1 MNTKR
6 FGSIAAEF
14 EQLSGFELIR
24 LIGTGGMARV
34 YLAKDLRLDRDV
46 AVKFIAK
53 QGISQHKLDEAKL
66 MARLNHPNV
75 VQVYDVIA
83 LEQHWAIVM
92 EYVQGE
98 SLDLIV
104 ARKQAD
110 ITQRMIWALQL
121 VQGLQVVHSAEIVHG
136 DLSTSNVMVDDSG
149 NIKLLDFGIAHSKE
163 INVQGL
169 HINRHFSSPEQLSGQ
184 CPDHLSDYF
193 SLGVLLFYLL
203 AQTHPYGEA
212 QERESNILKG
222 QYCVDSEHAKQM
234 PPELLS
240 VIAALLQKRKSKRA
254 SSLSELVFSL
264 QQSLNTQQ
272 QEVTLPVATP
282 TIKSRL
288 SLSHYIW
295 TVVALITAVI
305 ITVTYHQKSSSEL
318 FNTHILVSPSA
329 VKLVGESSV
338 ESKIELSSRLEHA
351 IDEFVIQQPNLAL
364 VSLGTQDSTEPTG
377 FAKQNGINWIL
388 VPQAECDLHLCSV
401 QMYLLSNQNKA
412 NWATVAKRAWTV
424 NYDQMAAFSLSV
436 TENLPKLFVSMP
448 EVLGDLVSV
457 SAESTAPKQEE
468 FMAHYFDFK
477 YRGIADLKS
486 WERFATQ
493 LQQSEQSFSV
503 YWLYRKLAINLYYD
517 SQDLKYINQAL
528 QQLRFAPDY
537 YKHSV
542 NYHID
547 KFELV
552 MASGDHEMAS
562 EQLNEIERLGA
573 SSNLVAEL
581 KARLKFSQ
589 GFFEQAVIEYERALD
604 NRNSLNLRHD
614 LALAYFY
621 AGELKKSKANLK
633 QILKLDPKRY
643 LTLQLLG
650 SIYLLSSEIDLS
662 IEMYN
667 RLIQISE
674 NSQDLNDL
682 SVAYL
687 LKGELE
693 VSHQYAQKA
702 FGLAKNNPA
711 YLLNLA
717 DLNLLLGNETEAKE
731 QYERVVVL
739 SQQESHLINRLI
751 LAQAFAHLSQAE
763 QAIALIN
770 DAKKQSPN
778 NLEVLYSAALVYA
791 VVGELHSANVHIKEA
806 LKLGLGITWFN
817 LPWFQNLC
825 RESWFVNELTNLEN
839 NGICYR
845 SSI

>member
-46 AVKFIAK
+46 AVKLIAK
-53 QGISQHKLDEAKL
+53 QGINQHKLDEAKL

-240 VIAALLQKRKSKRA
+240 VIVALLQKRKSKRA

-282 TIKSRL
+282 RIKSRL

-364 VSLGTQDSTEPTG
+364 VSLGTKDSTEPTG

-388 VPQAECDLHLCSV
+388 VPKAECDLHLCSV
-401 QMYLLSNQNKA
+401 QMSLLSNQNKA

-448 EVLGDLVSV
+448 KLFVSMPEVFVSMPEVLGELVSV

-589 GFFEQAVIEYERALD
+589 GLFAQATIEYERALS
-604 NRNSLNLRHD
+604 NRNSLNLKHD

-621 AGELKKSKANLK
+621 NGELKKSKSNLQ
-633 QILKLDPKRY
+633 QILELDPKRY

-650 SIYLLSSEIDLS
+650 SIYLLNSEIDLS

-674 NSQDLNDL
+674 NGQDLNDL

-693 VSHQYAQKA
+693 LSRQHAQKA
-702 FGLAKNNPA
+702 FGLAQNNPA

-717 DLNLLLGNETEAKE
+717 DLNLLLGNEAEAKE

-739 SQQESHLINRLI
+739 SQQEDHLINRLI
-751 LAQAFAHLSQAE
+751 SAQAFAHLNQAE
-763 QAIALIN
+763 QAVALIN
-770 DAKKQSPN
+770 EAKKTIP
-778 NLEVLYSAALVYA
+778 
-791 VVGELHSANVHIKEA
+791 
-806 LKLGLGITWFN
+806 
-817 LPWFQNLC
+817 
-825 RESWFVNELTNLEN
+825 
-839 NGICYR
+839 
-845 SSI
+845 